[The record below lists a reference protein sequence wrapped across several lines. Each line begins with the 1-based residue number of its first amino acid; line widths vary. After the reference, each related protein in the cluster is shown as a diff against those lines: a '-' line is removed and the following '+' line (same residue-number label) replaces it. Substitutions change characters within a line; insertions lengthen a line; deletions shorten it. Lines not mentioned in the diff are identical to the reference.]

1 MNYTPFMSVFD
12 VHPPIINN
20 KHLIIWLKINFS
32 FLRNKLVKIKP
43 LDSERD
49 INFIIFV
56 KKYSAY
62 SPPSLSI
69 TDTKKAQT
77 TLFLFLKYSC
87 YNIF

>member
-56 KKYSAY
+56 
-62 SPPSLSI
+62 
-69 TDTKKAQT
+69 
-77 TLFLFLKYSC
+77 
-87 YNIF
+87 NN